1 MNCHFKQHTNFE
13 GLIFD
18 LCLINCRFSPFF
30 FFECLLPC
38 FQHHI
43 LSVLFQLFQR
53 AQLQSAMK
61 QSHWMVSVSICS
73 IPPLTAK
80 EGFHTLNWP
89 LHNIS
94 GQLKLRQLTLKP
106 ETYTVYLKMK
116 YKIVCSCHEQ
126 HHPHKL
132 RWIIYLSLYTTND
145 WLTAHSALNRCTVQA
160 TDNFYHWVKVKV
172 KLKYRFPTHGMYKY
186 NSMIENGRIPKKKNL
201 TWWQQSHKHKP
212 AGCFLFLPYF
222 FPFLIF

>member
-1 MNCHFKQHTNFE
+1 MCLSAVSLHTCILFHIWHIQ
-13 GLIFD
+13 GSKCIYSLKGHIF
-18 LCLINCRFSPFF
+18 
-30 FFECLLPC
+30 
-38 FQHHI
+38 
-43 LSVLFQLFQR
+43 
-53 AQLQSAMK
+53 
-61 QSHWMVSVSICS
+61 
-73 IPPLTAK
+73 PLTAK

-172 KLKYRFPTHGMYKY
+172 KLKYCFPTHGMYKY
-186 NSMIENGRIPKKKNL
+186 NSMIENGRIPKKKL
-201 TWWQQSHKHKP
+201 TWWQPSHKHKP
-212 AGCFLFLPYF
+212 AGCFFYSFLIF